1 MQILS
6 MILPRTKLDLLGHP
20 LVTLDGDSKEFIGRY
35 LEEFIEEI
43 NFFVKQNNL
52 EWVIKERGG

>member
-1 MQILS
+1 
-6 MILPRTKLDLLGHP
+6 MILPRTKQDLLGHP
-20 LVTLDGDSKEFIGRY
+20 LVTLEGDSKDFIGRY